1 MRTLQAGILATAV
14 IVFGTV
20 VIAQRSGAPARRGGT
35 APAAA
40 GMRVIA
46 SAKELMHAIVIPS
59 SEVVFKMASEQ
70 PKSDADWQTVRL
82 QSLALAES
90 ANLLLM
96 PGRGPDA
103 TTWNQ
108 MAKAQMDAAL
118 AAVKAAD
125 AKNADALDT
134 ASNNIYET
142 CDNCHNKYMKK

>member
-1 MRTLQAGILATAV
+1 MRRFQGVVAAAMMLLATGV
-14 IVFGTV
+14 W
-20 VIAQRSGAPARRGGT
+20 AQQRGEGAPATG
-35 APAAA
+35 

-46 SAKELMHAIVIPS
+46 TPKELMHAIVIPS
-59 SEVVFKMASEQ
+59 STVVFKLAGDQ
-70 PKSDADWQTVRL
+70 PKNADEWQQVRL

-108 MAKAQMDAAL
+108 MAKAMMDAAS

-134 ASNNIYET
+134 ASNDIYET